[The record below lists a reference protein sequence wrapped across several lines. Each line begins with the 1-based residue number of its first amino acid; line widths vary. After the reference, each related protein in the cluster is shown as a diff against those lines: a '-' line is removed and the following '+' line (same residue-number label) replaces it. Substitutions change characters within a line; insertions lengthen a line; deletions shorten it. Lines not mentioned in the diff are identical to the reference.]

1 MKTISI
7 VVPAYNEED
16 VIEIFYE
23 ETKKVLDEIKDKYDY
38 EMVFIDD
45 GSCDKTL
52 EIFKGLNK
60 RDDKVQAISFS
71 RNFGKE
77 AGIYAGL
84 SNAKGELVV
93 LMDAD
98 LQNDPKIIIEMIKY
112 IEEGYD
118 TVTTVRNRKHEKLIK
133 SMFSRLF
140 YKLMKGSDSV
150 DIKDNAQ
157 DFRMITRQVVDAI
170 LELKEYNRFSKGIFS
185 WVGFKTKY
193 IEVENRKRIAR
204 KDKMDIQRSY

>member
-23 ETKKVLDEIKDKYDY
+23 ETKKVLDNIKDKYNY
-38 EMVFIDD
+38 EILFVDD

-52 EIFKGLNK
+52 EILKSLNK
-60 RDDKVQAISFS
+60 KDHKVQAISFS

-112 IEEGYD
+112 IEDGYD
-118 TVTTVRNRKHEKLIK
+118 IVTTVRNRKHEKLIK

-140 YKLMKGSDSV
+140 YKLMKGSESV

-157 DFRMITRQVVDAI
+157 DFRMITRQVVNAI
-170 LELKEYNRFSKGIFS
+170 LELKEYNRFSKDIFS

-193 IEVENRKRIAR
+193 IEVENRKRVAR
-204 KDKMDIQRSY
+204 KDKMDV